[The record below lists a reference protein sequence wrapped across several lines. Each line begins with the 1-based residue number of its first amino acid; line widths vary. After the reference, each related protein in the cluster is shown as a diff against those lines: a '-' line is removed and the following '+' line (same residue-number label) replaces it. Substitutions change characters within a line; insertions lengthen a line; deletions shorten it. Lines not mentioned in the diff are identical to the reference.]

1 MARVAWSI
9 AVVGI
14 AAALGA
20 AAAAE
25 EPPAAWR
32 VEQVGPLVP
41 LPPSLPV
48 RAGGEARVTGVSGI
62 TWLGGERYAAVMDN
76 SRSLVLFSVAVDPGG
91 QPQRVM
97 AAEIVPLPEHH
108 DYEDLA
114 AWPPPPATAAD
125 AAGCARLFLAEE
137 DTPAVRLLRWPEA
150 QLDGGLRLPRVF
162 RTARPNRGVEAVA
175 ADPDGRH
182 VWAANEEALAADG
195 PGPTPATGTVV
206 RIARLEVAGLPQDRR
221 PVARQRAFQVGYAAS
236 PPHAFVRLL
245 DHAVY
250 AGVVALVALGDG
262 KLLVVERAG
271 CPGLPPF
278 SNRIELID
286 TTTATDVSA
295 LDGGLAAH
303 PGLMVPKRLLWAGS
317 VSANLEGL
325 CLGPPLVEGRLLL
338 GVTDDG
344 GIALPSAL
352 VAFRL
357 LPPGQSR
364 EKPLSSP

>member
-1 MARVAWSI
+1 
-9 AVVGI
+9 
-14 AAALGA
+14 
-20 AAAAE
+20 
-25 EPPAAWR
+25 
-32 VEQVGPLVP
+32 
-41 LPPSLPV
+41 
-48 RAGGEARVTGVSGI
+48 
-62 TWLGGERYAAVMDN
+62 
-76 SRSLVLFSVAVDPGG
+76 
-91 QPQRVM
+91 
-97 AAEIVPLPEHH
+97 
-108 DYEDLA
+108 
-114 AWPPPPATAAD
+114 
-125 AAGCARLFLAEE
+125 
-137 DTPAVRLLRWPEA
+137 
-150 QLDGGLRLPRVF
+150 
-162 RTARPNRGVEAVA
+162 
-175 ADPDGRH
+175 
-182 VWAANEEALAADG
+182 
-195 PGPTPATGTVV
+195 
-206 RIARLEVAGLPQDRR
+206 
-221 PVARQRAFQVGYAAS
+221 
-236 PPHAFVRLL
+236 
-245 DHAVY
+245 
-250 AGVVALVALGDG
+250 VVALVALGDG